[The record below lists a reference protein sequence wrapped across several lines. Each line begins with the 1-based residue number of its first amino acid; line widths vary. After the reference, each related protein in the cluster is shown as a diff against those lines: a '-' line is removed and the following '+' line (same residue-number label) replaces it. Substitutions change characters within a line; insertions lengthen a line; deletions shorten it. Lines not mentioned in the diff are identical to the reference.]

1 MMALPAAAALIVL
14 FFSKW
19 LKSSNL
25 LLHAAAILLALI
37 GFGALVPLGVRLV
50 PDKPK
55 GATGIKVSEANNRCP
70 SMAALSPVARQPKG
84 MIFTFIDLG
93 PRLIV
98 ATHHD
103 AVGGPYHRNDKM
115 IADVMNAFRGD
126 EQQAHRIIG
135 EYRSNYVLI
144 CPYMSTATIFMSE
157 TPNGFYGQLARDKV
171 PGWLQPIDLGPNSP
185 FKMWKVV
192 G

>member
-1 MMALPAAAALIVL
+1 
-14 FFSKW
+14 
-19 LKSSNL
+19 
-25 LLHAAAILLALI
+25 
-37 GFGALVPLGVRLV
+37 
-50 PDKPK
+50 
-55 GATGIKVSEANNRCP
+55 
-70 SMAALSPVARQPKG
+70 

-135 EYRSNYVLI
+135 EYRSTYVLI

-157 TPNGFYGQLARDKV
+157 TPKGFYGQLAKGNV
-171 PGWLQPIDLGPNSP
+171 PGWLQPVDLGPNSP
-185 FKMWKVV
+185 YLMWKVV

>member
-1 MMALPAAAALIVL
+1 M
-14 FFSKW
+14 
-19 LKSSNL
+19 KSSSI
-25 LLHAAAILLALI
+25 LLHLAAIFLALV
-37 GFGALVPLGVRLV
+37 GFGALVPLGIRLV
-50 PDKPK
+50 PAKPK
-55 GATGIKVSEANNRCP
+55 TATSLKVSEANNRCP
-70 SMAALSPVARQPKG
+70 SFAALAPITRQPKG

-135 EYRSNYVLI
+135 EYRSTYVLI

-157 TPNGFYGQLARDKV
+157 TPKGFYGQLAKGNV
-171 PGWLQPIDLGPNSP
+171 PGWLQPVDLGPNSP
-185 FKMWKVV
+185 YSMWKVV